1 MKGKRFGFFPS
12 VSMGWRIT
20 NEEFMKGTQDW
31 LNNLKLRAS
40 YGQVGNEM
48 CIRDRYKGR
57 RGKPVYI
64 NIAAIKRT
72 GSRIKGY

>member
-40 YGQVGNEM
+40 YGQVGND
-48 CIRDRYKGR
+48 IL
-57 RGKPVYI
+57 
-64 NIAAIKRT
+64 
-72 GSRIKGY
+72 

>member
-12 VSMGWRIT
+12 VSVGWRIT

-40 YGQVGNEM
+40 YGQVGNDIYKIGGAKQRFLYEQKWNQ
-48 CIRDRYKGR
+48 IGNDYRYGE
-57 RGKPVYI
+57 
-64 NIAAIKRT
+64 T
-72 GSRIKGY
+72 